1 MSPEEFILVAQID
14 GRTNVFH
21 LGAIAF
27 ALLGGELDRSFT
39 KWEAGRELYEVAIK
53 AANPNSQLRYTSV
66 SEFKTAWEAAIKNR

>member
-14 GRTNVFH
+14 GRTNVFN

-39 KWEAGRELYEVAIK
+39 MGSGKRTL
-53 AANPNSQLRYTSV
+53 
-66 SEFKTAWEAAIKNR
+66 